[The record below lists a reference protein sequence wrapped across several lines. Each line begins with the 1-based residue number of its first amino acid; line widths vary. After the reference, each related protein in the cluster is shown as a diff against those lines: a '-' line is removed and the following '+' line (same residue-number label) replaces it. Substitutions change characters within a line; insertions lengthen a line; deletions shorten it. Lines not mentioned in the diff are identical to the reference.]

1 MRNFLNL
8 VPSVSQYLT
17 SHRDKKADRAIA
29 NASIRLPAPLIPT
42 AAFTLSEVEG
52 LRINAVVGSIAHF
65 LICLTVV
72 SGSILHP
79 TAVRAQGVRSANPQ
93 VQAQTGA
100 TAPAQL
106 TKLLTEIDA
115 AANRRD
121 VKAVMAF
128 YGQNFTHSDGLN
140 SQNMEKALTQL
151 WQRYP
156 SLNYRTEIKSWK
168 AEGSAIVAET
178 VTRIAGTHKKD
189 GRELTLKATI
199 RSQQRFEGQ
208 KIVKQEILAEQTQL
222 TSGKN
227 PPTIQVNLPEQVKV
241 GEDYYFDAIVREPI
255 GDDILI
261 GTALEEPVTAQTLF
275 KSSEV
280 DLELLN
286 SGGIFKIG
294 KAPATPENR
303 WISAVLMR
311 QGGITT
317 VTVRLRVVK

>member
-8 VPSVSQYLT
+8 VPSISQYLPT
-17 SHRDKKADRAIA
+17 RGQVKSDRTLAKPSNRIA
-29 NASIRLPAPLIPT
+29 NARIRLPSLAKP
-42 AAFTLSEVEG
+42 SK
-52 LRINAVVGSIAHF
+52 RIAHF
-65 LICLTVV
+65 LLCLTVV
-72 SGSILHP
+72 SANALHP
-79 TAVRAQGVRSANPQ
+79 AAVPAQGVRANLQ
-93 VQAQTGA
+93 LQAQTPA
-100 TAPAQL
+100 NAPAEL

-178 VTRIAGTHKKD
+178 VTTIVGTHKKD
-189 GRELTLKATI
+189 DRDLMLKATI

-208 KIVKQEILAEQTQL
+208 KIVKQEILSEQTQL
-222 TSGKN
+222 SYGKN

-241 GEDYYFDAIVREPI
+241 GEEYHFDAIVREPI

-261 GTALEEPVTAQTLF
+261 GTVLEEPITEKTLF
-275 KSSEV
+275 NPSEIE
-280 DLELLN
+280 LELLN
-286 SGGIFKIG
+286 SGGIFKVG
-294 KAPATPENR
+294 KAPATPNNR
-303 WISAVLMR
+303 WVSAVLMR

>member
-1 MRNFLNL
+1 MRNFFNL
-8 VPSVSQYLT
+8 VPSVSQYWIG
-17 SHRDKKADRAIA
+17 HRRKKADRRY
-29 NASIRLPAPLIPT
+29 IRLS
-42 AAFTLSEVEG
+42 AARNVVE
-52 LRINAVVGSIAHF
+52 GSIAPL
-65 LICLTVV
+65 LICLTVL
-72 SGSILHP
+72 SSSIVHP
-79 TAVRAQGVRSANPQ
+79 AQARAQGVREANPR
-93 VQAQTGA
+93 VQAQTPTA
-100 TAPAQL
+100 APAEL

-128 YGQNFTHSDGLN
+128 YGQNFTHSDGFN
-140 SQNMEKALTQL
+140 SQKMETALTQL

-156 SLNYRTEIKSWK
+156 SLNYRTELKSWK

-178 VTRIAGTHKKD
+178 VTTIAGTQKKD
-189 GRELTLKATI
+189 GRDLTLKATI
-199 RSQQRFEGQ
+199 RSQQHFEDQ

-222 TSGKN
+222 SSGKN

-241 GEDYYFDAIVREPI
+241 GEDYHFDAIVREPI

-261 GTALEEPVTAQTLF
+261 GTVVEAPVGEQ
-275 KSSEV
+275 KSIESPQI

-286 SGGIFKIG
+286 SGGIFKVG
-294 KAPATPENR
+294 KAPATPGNR
-303 WISAVLMR
+303 LVSAVLMR

>member
-17 SHRDKKADRAIA
+17 SHQDKKADHW
-29 NASIRLPAPLIPT
+29 LPLP
-42 AAFTLSEVEG
+42 
-52 LRINAVVGSIAHF
+52 SIAPF
-65 LICLTVV
+65 LLCLTVATASV
-72 SGSILHP
+72 LHP
-79 TAVRAQGVRSANPQ
+79 AAVRAQGVRETNPQ
-93 VQAQTGA
+93 IQAQTPA
-100 TAPAQL
+100 NAPAEL

-140 SQNMEKALTQL
+140 SQNMGKALTQL

-168 AEGSAIVAET
+168 AEGSATVAET
-178 VTRIAGTHKKD
+178 VTTITGTQ
-189 GRELTLKATI
+189 GTNLNLKATI

-208 KIVKQEILAEQTQL
+208 KIVKQEIFAEQTQL

-241 GEDYYFDAIVREPI
+241 GEEYNFDVIVREPI
-255 GDDILI
+255 GNDILI
-261 GTALEEPVTAQTLF
+261 GTAVEEPVTEKTFF
-275 KSSEV
+275 KPSEV
-280 DLELLN
+280 ELELLN
-286 SGGIFKIG
+286 SGGIFKVG

-317 VTVRLRVVK
+317 VTVRLRVVN

>member
-8 VPSVSQYLT
+8 MLSVSQYLT
-17 SHRDKKADRAIA
+17 SHQDKKAVACG
-29 NASIRLPAPLIPT
+29 APSHRPWLTVP
-42 AAFTLSEVEG
+42 
-52 LRINAVVGSIAHF
+52 SIAPF
-65 LICLTVV
+65 LLCLTVATASV
-72 SGSILHP
+72 LHP
-79 TAVRAQGVRSANPQ
+79 AAVRAQGVRETNPQ
-93 VQAQTGA
+93 IQAQTPA
-100 TAPAQL
+100 NAPAEL

-140 SQNMEKALTQL
+140 SQNMGKALTQL

-168 AEGSAIVAET
+168 AEGSATVAET
-178 VTRIAGTHKKD
+178 VTTITGTQ
-189 GRELTLKATI
+189 GTNLNLKATI

-208 KIVKQEILAEQTQL
+208 KIVKQEIFAEQTQL

-241 GEDYYFDAIVREPI
+241 GEEYNFDVIVREPI
-255 GDDILI
+255 GNDILI
-261 GTALEEPVTAQTLF
+261 GTAVEEPVTEKTFF
-275 KSSEV
+275 KPSEV
-280 DLELLN
+280 ELELLN
-286 SGGIFKIG
+286 SGGIFKVG

-317 VTVRLRVVK
+317 VTVRLRVVN

>member
-8 VPSVSQYLT
+8 VPSVSEYLT
-17 SHRDKKADRAIA
+17 SHQDKKADRW
-29 NASIRLPAPLIPT
+29 LPLP
-42 AAFTLSEVEG
+42 
-52 LRINAVVGSIAHF
+52 SIAPF
-65 LICLTVV
+65 LIFLTVI
-72 SGSILHP
+72 SASALHP
-79 TAVRAQGVRSANPQ
+79 ATVRAQGVRETNPQ
-93 VQAQTGA
+93 IQAQTPGN
-100 TAPAQL
+100 APAEL

-168 AEGSAIVAET
+168 AEGSATVAET
-178 VTRIAGTHKKD
+178 VTTIAGTQKKD
-189 GRELTLKATI
+189 GTDLNLKATI

-208 KIVKQEILAEQTQL
+208 KIVKQEILAEQTQV
-222 TSGKN
+222 TSGMN

-241 GEDYYFDAIVREPI
+241 GEQYHFDAIVKEAI
-255 GDDILI
+255 GEDILI
-261 GTALEEPVTAQTLF
+261 GTALEQPVSEKTFF
-275 KSSEV
+275 KPSEV
-280 DLELLN
+280 ELELLN
-286 SGGIFKIG
+286 SGGIFKVG

-311 QGGITT
+311 KGGITT

>member
-8 VPSVSQYLT
+8 VPSVSPSVSQYLPT
-17 SHRDKKADRAIA
+17 RGHVKSDRALAKPSNRIA
-29 NASIRLPAPLIPT
+29 NACIRLPSLAKPSNRIAPLLLC
-42 AAFTLSEVEG
+42 F
-52 LRINAVVGSIAHF
+52 
-65 LICLTVV
+65 TVV
-72 SGSILHP
+72 SASALHP
-79 TAVRAQGVRSANPQ
+79 ATVRAQGMREANPQ
-93 VQAQTGA
+93 VQAQTPA
-100 TAPAQL
+100 TAPAEL

-178 VTRIAGTHKKD
+178 VTTITGTHQQD
-189 GRELTLKATI
+189 GRDLNLKATI
-199 RSQQRFEGQ
+199 RSQQHFEDQ
-208 KIVKQEILAEQTQL
+208 KIVKQEILAEKTQL
-222 TSGKN
+222 SSGKN

-241 GEDYYFDAIVREPI
+241 GEEYHFDAIVQEPI
-255 GDDILI
+255 GEDILI
-261 GTALEEPVTAQTLF
+261 GSVLEEPVTEKTF
-275 KSSEV
+275 FNPSEV
-280 DLELLN
+280 ELELLN
-286 SGGIFKIG
+286 SGGIFKVG
-294 KAPATPENR
+294 KAPATPDNR
-303 WISAVLMR
+303 WVSAVLMR

-317 VTVRLRVVK
+317 ITVRLRVVK